1 MPTRYLKAGIRDSE
15 NIDKLSP
22 MAECLFYRLLVTV
35 DDFGRF
41 DARPSMIR
49 SACYPI
55 RESMTAA
62 KCEALLKELEQ
73 AGLIY
78 IYAHDGKPYMQMRK
92 WDNIPRA
99 KESKFPPMCADA
111 IQVYADAKQEHTDVP
126 LTVTVTVTET
136 KTETETK
143 TKTETDCAGR
153 NAAQVD
159 VLGLDLQ
166 SWSDWQEYR
175 RKIGKPIKTASLVA
189 AQKAMAAFGD
199 DQAAVVMQS
208 IANGY
213 QGLFPLKKGAM
224 QAMHPPNKQQQLE
237 DRADAVLAEFLA
249 EKRGVIDV

>member
-15 NIDKLSP
+15 NIEKLSP
-22 MAECLFYRLLVTV
+22 MAECMFYRLLVTV

-78 IYAHDGKPYMQMRK
+78 IYTHDGKPYTQMRK
-92 WDNIPRA
+92 WDNMPRA

-111 IQVYADAKQEHTDVP
+111 TQLYADAIQEHTDAP
-126 LTVTVTVTET
+126 LTVTVT
-136 KTETETK
+136 KTETETKTK

-153 NAAQVD
+153 NAAQID
-159 VLGLDLQ
+159 VPGLDLQ
-166 SWSDWQEYR
+166 SWNYWQEYR
-175 RKIGKPIKTASLVA
+175 SKIGKPIKTASLLA
-189 AQKAMAAFGD
+189 AKKAMAAFGS

-208 IANGY
+208 VANGY
-213 QGLFPLKKGAM
+213 QGLFQLKKGAM